1 MRVASA
7 DNIVGSAPGTIA
19 KVVQQLVQRFAPR
32 KVILFGSY
40 AYGEPTLDSDI
51 DLLVV
56 MDNPPDPKAVW
67 GSLRDIR
74 RSSEVC
80 LQILFMSTNEF
91 EETKEVVG
99 GIAYPAHH
107 WGKVLYESEP

>member
-1 MRVASA
+1 MGVTSA
-7 DNIVGSAPGTIA
+7 NHILCWTPDSIA
-19 KVVQQLVQRFAPR
+19 TVVEQLVQRFKPE

-40 AYGEPTLDSDI
+40 AYGQPTVDSDI

-56 MDNPPDPKAVW
+56 MDTPPDPEVAWK
-67 GSLRDIR
+67 SLRDIR
-74 RSSEVC
+74 RTSEIC
-80 LQILFMSTNEF
+80 LQILFMSSHEF
-91 EETKEVVG
+91 EETKNVVG

>member
-1 MRVASA
+1 MRVAPA
-7 DNIVGSAPGTIA
+7 DNIVRSASDIIG
-19 KVVQQLVQRFAPR
+19 KVIQQLAQRFQPR
-32 KVILFGSY
+32 KIILFGSY

-67 GSLRDIR
+67 DSLRDMR
-74 RSSEVC
+74 RSSEVS
-80 LQILFMSTNEF
+80 LQVVFMSTNQF